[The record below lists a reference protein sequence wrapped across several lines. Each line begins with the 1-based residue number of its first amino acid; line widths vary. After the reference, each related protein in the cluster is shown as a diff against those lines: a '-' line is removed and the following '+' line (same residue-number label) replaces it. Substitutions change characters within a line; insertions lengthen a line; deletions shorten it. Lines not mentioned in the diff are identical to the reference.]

1 MTATDRVIRWSE
13 QQLLDNT
20 IDLASR
26 CRWAVHHCRPARTAR
41 GYRTPIQGHKG
52 FPDLVL
58 ARDGLVLFRELK
70 GYDARGRLG
79 RVSPE
84 QRDWGRQLLGAFGGE
99 IARGHDGYHRE
110 LLTFDVWTPDDWDA
124 LIVPT
129 LRARTRHLAAVED
142 LGSGQ

>member
-1 MTATDRVIRWSE
+1 MSPRTE
-13 QQLLDNT
+13 QQLLDAT
-20 IDLASR
+20 VDLAMR

-58 ARDGLVLFRELK
+58 ARGGVVLFRELK

-79 RVSPE
+79 TVSPE
-84 QRDWGRQLLGAFGGE
+84 QRDWGRQLTREHDEAY
-99 IARGHDGYHRE
+99 RGDDIGRRR
-110 LLTFDVWTPDDWDA
+110 LLFDVWTPDDWDA

-129 LRARTRHLAAVED
+129 LTVRLRPVTLPIAHDGGER
-142 LGSGQ
+142 